1 MLNKQKVNSC
11 RLKYFS
17 VSTLLKNT
25 IMETT
30 RPDKNALGQCSETK
44 ASNFKNKSANFFRLG

>member
-1 MLNKQKVNSC
+1 MLNKQKVNSR
-11 RLKYFS
+11 RLKYYS

-44 ASNFKNKSANFFRLG
+44 ASNLKNKSANFFR